1 MLLNEKKRQ
10 SLFFFLQGAI
20 LFQNHFGFSRGKEVK
35 QNPNE
40 NLLVLYFRFLKNN
53 ILSILAMTKEKSYL

>member
-1 MLLNEKKRQ
+1 MKRKG
-10 SLFFFLQGAI
+10 SHIFFFFLQGAI

-35 QNPNE
+35 QNPNK